1 MSEYKTPN
9 FSIDLSGQIALVTGA
24 SSGLGY
30 RFSKVL
36 ASCGAKVAISAR
48 RKEKLE
54 SLAEEIKANGGECM
68 VVPIDMTNRKSIK
81 SAVDIISKELG
92 TIDTLVNNAGIGN
105 GGDIESMDI
114 DTWKLVHNVNLDS
127 VFLGCKLALPLMRDS
142 GNGSIINISSMS
154 GIVASHNTS
163 AYNSSK
169 AAVRHLSK
177 SIALHCAKSTNLVR
191 CNSIHPVFT
200 RTAMV
205 QSMIDAAPER
215 NIEQKLIQQIP
226 IRKLAEPKD
235 IANAAVFLASDESSF
250 ITGTEILIDGGL
262 SAT

>member
-1 MSEYKTPN
+1 MSERLKN
-9 FSIDLSGQIALVTGA
+9 KVGLITGA
-24 SSGLGY
+24 AQGLGKEMAKIMI
-30 RFSKVL
+30 SQ
-36 ASCGAKVAISAR
+36 GATIIITDIN
-48 RKEKLE
+48 EK
-54 SLAEEIKANGGECM
+54 SLVETAEELSCKHM
-68 VVPIDMTNRKSIK
+68 VMDVTKEDQWKNVISNIEK
-81 SAVDIISKELG
+81 DIGSLNI
-92 TIDTLVNNAGIGN
+92 LVNNAGIGG
-105 GGDIESMDI
+105 GGDVESTDLES
-114 DTWKLVHNVNLDS
+114 WHLVHSVNLDS
-127 VFLGCKLALPLMRDS
+127 VFLGCKFSLPLMRKS

-154 GIVASHNTS
+154 GIVASHNMS

-215 NIEQKLIQQIP
+215 NIEEKLVQQIP
-226 IRKLAEPKD
+226 LRKLAEPRD
-235 IANAAVFLASDESSF
+235 IANAALFLASDESSF
-250 ITGTEILIDGGL
+250 ITGTELVIDGGL

>member
-1 MSEYKTPN
+1 MTDRLKN
-9 FSIDLSGQIALVTGA
+9 KVALITGGA
-24 SSGLGY
+24 QGLGKEMAKSMIKEGA
-30 RFSKVL
+30 RVIISDINEETLEETAKELSCDHIVL
-36 ASCGAKVAISAR
+36 DVTNKDQWQ
-48 RKEKLE
+48 
-54 SLAEEIKANGGECM
+54 M
-68 VVPIDMTNRKSIK
+68 VVTKIK
-81 SAVDIISKELG
+81 DDIGSLNI
-92 TIDTLVNNAGIGN
+92 LVNNAGMGG
-105 GGDIESMDI
+105 GGDVESTDIELWD
-114 DTWKLVHNVNLDS
+114 LVHKVNLDS
-127 VFLGCKLALPLMRDS
+127 VFLGCKYALPLMRDS

-177 SIALHCAKSTNLVR
+177 SVALHCAKSTNLVR
-191 CNSIHPVFT
+191 CNSLHPVFT

-205 QSMIDAAPER
+205 QSMIDSAPER

-226 IRKLAEPKD
+226 IRRLAEPID

-250 ITGTEILIDGGL
+250 ITGTELIVDGGL

>member
-1 MSEYKTPN
+1 M
-9 FSIDLSGQIALVTGA
+9 ITGA
-24 SSGLGY
+24 AQGLGKEMAK
-30 RFSKVL
+30 SMMEE
-36 ASCGAKVAISAR
+36 GAKVYISDINQDMLDETVSELSCSGIKLDVTKSEDWEKAVTQI
-48 RKEKLE
+48 KEQSG
-54 SLAEEIKANGGECM
+54 SLNI
-68 VVPIDMTNRKSIK
+68 
-81 SAVDIISKELG
+81 
-92 TIDTLVNNAGIGN
+92 LVNNAGIGN
-105 GGDIESMDI
+105 GGDIESTDI
-114 DTWKLVHNVNLDS
+114 ETWKLVHNVNLDS

-205 QSMIDAAPER
+205 QSMIDAAPDR

-226 IRKLAEPKD
+226 IRKLAEPID
-235 IANAAVFLASDESSF
+235 IANAAIFLASDESSF
-250 ITGTEILIDGGL
+250 ITGTELLIDGGL

>member
-1 MSEYKTPN
+1 MSERLKN
-9 FSIDLSGQIALVTGA
+9 KVGLITGA
-24 SSGLGY
+24 AQGLGKEMAKIMI
-30 RFSKVL
+30 SQ
-36 ASCGAKVAISAR
+36 GATIVITDIN
-48 RKEKLE
+48 EK
-54 SLAEEIKANGGECM
+54 SLVETAEELSCKHM
-68 VVPIDMTNRKSIK
+68 VMDVTKEDQWKNVISSIEK
-81 SAVDIISKELG
+81 DIGSLNI
-92 TIDTLVNNAGIGN
+92 LVNNAGIGG
-105 GGDIESMDI
+105 GGDVESTDLES
-114 DTWKLVHNVNLDS
+114 WHLVHSVNLDS
-127 VFLGCKLALPLMRDS
+127 VFLGCKFSLPLMRKS

-154 GIVASHNTS
+154 GIVASHNMS

-215 NIEQKLIQQIP
+215 NIEEKLVQQIP
-226 IRKLAEPKD
+226 LRKLAEPID
-235 IANAAVFLASDESSF
+235 IANAALFLASDESSF
-250 ITGTEILIDGGL
+250 ITGTELVVDGGL

>member
-1 MSEYKTPN
+1 MTERLK
-9 FSIDLSGQIALVTGA
+9 DKVALITGA
-24 SSGLGY
+24 AQGLGKEMAKSMMKEGAEVY
-30 RFSKVL
+30 ISDINQNQLDKTVKEL
-36 ASCGAKVAISAR
+36 SCFGISLDVTKSEDWENAIDHI
-48 RKEKLE
+48 KEKSG
-54 SLAEEIKANGGECM
+54 SLNIL
-68 VVPIDMTNRKSIK
+68 I
-81 SAVDIISKELG
+81 
-92 TIDTLVNNAGIGN
+92 NNAGIGN
-105 GGDIESMDI
+105 GGDIESTDM

-127 VFLGCKLALPLMRDS
+127 VFLGCKYALPLMRDS

-226 IRKLAEPKD
+226 IRKLAEPID
-235 IANAAVFLASDESSF
+235 IANAAIFLASDESSF
-250 ITGTEILIDGGL
+250 ITGTELLIDGGL

>member
-1 MSEYKTPN
+1 MTDRLKN
-9 FSIDLSGQIALVTGA
+9 KVAFITGGA
-24 SSGLGY
+24 QGLGKEMAK
-30 RFSKVL
+30 SMIKE
-36 ASCGAKVAISAR
+36 GARV
-48 RKEKLE
+48 
-54 SLAEEIKANGGECM
+54 
-68 VVPIDMTNRKSIK
+68 
-81 SAVDIISKELG
+81 IISDINEETLEETAKELSCDHIVLDVTNKDQWQMVLTKIKDDIG
-92 TIDTLVNNAGIGN
+92 SLNILVNNAGMGG
-105 GGDIESMDI
+105 GGDVESTDIELWD
-114 DTWKLVHNVNLDS
+114 LVHKVNLVS
-127 VFLGCKLALPLMRDS
+127 VFLGCKYALPLMRDS

-177 SIALHCAKSTNLVR
+177 SVALHCAKSTNLVR
-191 CNSIHPVFT
+191 CNSLHPVFT

-205 QSMIDAAPER
+205 QSMIDSAPER

-226 IRKLAEPKD
+226 IRRLAEPID

-250 ITGTEILIDGGL
+250 ITGTELIVDGGL

>member
-1 MSEYKTPN
+1 MTDRLKN
-9 FSIDLSGQIALVTGA
+9 KVAFITGGA
-24 SSGLGY
+24 QGLGKEMAKSMIKEGA
-30 RFSKVL
+30 RVIISDINEETLEETAKELSCDHIVL
-36 ASCGAKVAISAR
+36 DVTNKDQWQ
-48 RKEKLE
+48 
-54 SLAEEIKANGGECM
+54 M
-68 VVPIDMTNRKSIK
+68 VVTKVKD
-81 SAVDIISKELG
+81 DIGSLNI
-92 TIDTLVNNAGIGN
+92 LVNNAGMGG
-105 GGDIESMDI
+105 GGDVESTDIELWD
-114 DTWKLVHNVNLDS
+114 LVHKVNLDS
-127 VFLGCKLALPLMRDS
+127 VFLGCKYALPLMRDS

-177 SIALHCAKSTNLVR
+177 SVALHCAKSTNLVR
-191 CNSIHPVFT
+191 CNSLHPVFT

-205 QSMIDAAPER
+205 QSMIDSAPER

-226 IRKLAEPKD
+226 IRRLAEPID

-250 ITGTEILIDGGL
+250 ITGTELIVDGGL

>member
-1 MSEYKTPN
+1 MGNRLKN
-9 FSIDLSGQIALVTGA
+9 KVALITGGA
-24 SSGLGY
+24 QGLGKEMA
-30 RFSKVL
+30 RSMI
-36 ASCGAKVAISAR
+36 AEGARVVISD
-48 RKEKLE
+48 
-54 SLAEEIKANGGECM
+54 INQ
-68 VVPIDMTNRKSIK
+68 SILK
-81 SAVDIISKELG
+81 DSAKELQCDYLVLDVTSKDQWQKVIKNIKEDIG
-92 TIDTLVNNAGIGN
+92 SLNILVNNAGMGG
-105 GGDIESMDI
+105 GGDVESTDIELWD
-114 DTWKLVHNVNLDS
+114 LVHKVNLDS
-127 VFLGCKLALPLMRDS
+127 VFMGCKYSLPLMRDS
-142 GNGSIINISSMS
+142 GDGSIINISSMS

-177 SIALHCAKSTNLVR
+177 SVALHCAKSTNLVR

-205 QSMIDAAPER
+205 QSMIDSAPER

-226 IRKLAEPKD
+226 IRKLAEPID

-250 ITGTEILIDGGL
+250 ITGTELIVDGGL

>member
-1 MSEYKTPN
+1 MSERLKN
-9 FSIDLSGQIALVTGA
+9 KVGLITGA
-24 SSGLGY
+24 AQGLGKEMAKIMI
-30 RFSKVL
+30 SQ
-36 ASCGAKVAISAR
+36 GATIVITDIN
-48 RKEKLE
+48 EKPLVE
-54 SLAEEIKANGGECM
+54 TAEELSCKYM
-68 VVPIDMTNRKSIK
+68 VMDVTKEDQWKNVISNIEK
-81 SAVDIISKELG
+81 DIGSLNI
-92 TIDTLVNNAGIGN
+92 LVNNAGIGG
-105 GGDIESMDI
+105 GGDVESTDLES
-114 DTWKLVHNVNLDS
+114 WHLVHSVNLDS
-127 VFLGCKLALPLMRDS
+127 VFLGCKFSLPLMRKS

-154 GIVASHNTS
+154 GIVASHNMS

-215 NIEQKLIQQIP
+215 NIEEKLVQQIP
-226 IRKLAEPKD
+226 LRKLAEPID
-235 IANAAVFLASDESSF
+235 IANAALFLASDESSF
-250 ITGTEILIDGGL
+250 ITGTELVVDGGL

>member
-1 MSEYKTPN
+1 MTERLK
-9 FSIDLSGQIALVTGA
+9 DKVALITGA
-24 SSGLGY
+24 AQGLGKEMAK
-30 RFSKVL
+30 SMMEE
-36 ASCGAKVAISAR
+36 GAKVYISDINQDMLDETVSELSCSGIKLDVTKSEDWEKAVTQI
-48 RKEKLE
+48 KEQSG
-54 SLAEEIKANGGECM
+54 SLNI
-68 VVPIDMTNRKSIK
+68 
-81 SAVDIISKELG
+81 
-92 TIDTLVNNAGIGN
+92 LVNNAGIGN
-105 GGDIESMDI
+105 GGDIESTDI
-114 DTWKLVHNVNLDS
+114 ETWKLVHNVNLDS

-205 QSMIDAAPER
+205 QSMIDAAPDR

-226 IRKLAEPKD
+226 IRKLAEPID
-235 IANAAVFLASDESSF
+235 IANAAIFLASDESSF
-250 ITGTEILIDGGL
+250 ITGTELLIDGGL

>member
-1 MSEYKTPN
+1 M
-9 FSIDLSGQIALVTGA
+9 
-24 SSGLGY
+24 
-30 RFSKVL
+30 
-36 ASCGAKVAISAR
+36 
-48 RKEKLE
+48 
-54 SLAEEIKANGGECM
+54 
-68 VVPIDMTNRKSIK
+68 
-81 SAVDIISKELG
+81 
-92 TIDTLVNNAGIGN
+92 NNAGIGG
-105 GGDIESMDI
+105 GGDVESTDLES
-114 DTWKLVHNVNLDS
+114 WHLVHSVNLDS
-127 VFLGCKLALPLMRDS
+127 VFLGCKSSLPLMRKS

-154 GIVASHNTS
+154 GIVASHNMS

-215 NIEQKLIQQIP
+215 NIEEKLVQQIP
-226 IRKLAEPKD
+226 LRKLAEPID
-235 IANAAVFLASDESSF
+235 IANAALFLASDESSF
-250 ITGTEILIDGGL
+250 ITGTELVVDGGL

>member
-1 MSEYKTPN
+1 MTDRLKN
-9 FSIDLSGQIALVTGA
+9 KVAFITGGA
-24 SSGLGY
+24 QGLGKEMAK
-30 RFSKVL
+30 SMIKE
-36 ASCGAKVAISAR
+36 GARV
-48 RKEKLE
+48 
-54 SLAEEIKANGGECM
+54 
-68 VVPIDMTNRKSIK
+68 
-81 SAVDIISKELG
+81 IISDINEETLEETAKELSCDHIVLDVTNKDQWQMIVTKIKDDIG
-92 TIDTLVNNAGIGN
+92 SLNILVNNAGMGG
-105 GGDIESMDI
+105 GGDVESTDIELWD
-114 DTWKLVHNVNLDS
+114 LVHKVNLDS
-127 VFLGCKLALPLMRDS
+127 VFLGCKYALPLMRDS

-177 SIALHCAKSTNLVR
+177 SVALHCAKSTNLVR
-191 CNSIHPVFT
+191 CNSLHPVFT

-205 QSMIDAAPER
+205 QSMIDSAPER

-226 IRKLAEPKD
+226 IRRLAEPID

-250 ITGTEILIDGGL
+250 ITGTELIVDGGL

>member
-1 MSEYKTPN
+1 MTERLK
-9 FSIDLSGQIALVTGA
+9 DKVALITGA
-24 SSGLGY
+24 AQGLGKEMAKSMMAEGAEVY
-30 RFSKVL
+30 ISDINKDLLDKTVKEL
-36 ASCGAKVAISAR
+36 SCFGISLDVTKSEDWENAIDHI
-48 RKEKLE
+48 KEKSG
-54 SLAEEIKANGGECM
+54 SLNI
-68 VVPIDMTNRKSIK
+68 
-81 SAVDIISKELG
+81 
-92 TIDTLVNNAGIGN
+92 LVNNAGIGN
-105 GGDIESMDI
+105 GGDIESTDME
-114 DTWKLVHNVNLDS
+114 TWKLVHNLNLDS
-127 VFLGCKLALPLMRDS
+127 VFLGCKYALPLMRDS

-226 IRKLAEPKD
+226 IRKLAEPID
-235 IANAAVFLASDESSF
+235 IANAAIFLASDESSF
-250 ITGTEILIDGGL
+250 ITGTELLIDGGL

>member
-1 MSEYKTPN
+1 MAKIMISQGATIVITDINEK
-9 FSIDLSGQIALVTGA
+9 SLVET
-24 SSGLGY
+24 
-30 RFSKVL
+30 
-36 ASCGAKVAISAR
+36 
-48 RKEKLE
+48 
-54 SLAEEIKANGGECM
+54 AEELSCKHM
-68 VVPIDMTNRKSIK
+68 VMDVTKEDQWKNVISNIEK
-81 SAVDIISKELG
+81 DIGSLNI
-92 TIDTLVNNAGIGN
+92 LVNNAGIGG
-105 GGDIESMDI
+105 GGDVESTDLES
-114 DTWKLVHNVNLDS
+114 WHLVHSVNLDS
-127 VFLGCKLALPLMRDS
+127 VFLGCKFSLPLMRKS

-154 GIVASHNTS
+154 GIVASHNMS

-215 NIEQKLIQQIP
+215 NIEEKLVQQIP
-226 IRKLAEPKD
+226 LRKLAEPRD
-235 IANAAVFLASDESSF
+235 IANAALFLASDESSF
-250 ITGTEILIDGGL
+250 ITGTELVIDGGL

>member
-1 MSEYKTPN
+1 MSERLKN
-9 FSIDLSGQIALVTGA
+9 KVGLITGA
-24 SSGLGY
+24 AQGLGKEMAKIMI
-30 RFSKVL
+30 SQ
-36 ASCGAKVAISAR
+36 GATIVITDIN
-48 RKEKLE
+48 EK
-54 SLAEEIKANGGECM
+54 SLVETAEELSCKHM
-68 VVPIDMTNRKSIK
+68 VMDVTKEDQWKNVISSIEK
-81 SAVDIISKELG
+81 DIGSLNI
-92 TIDTLVNNAGIGN
+92 LVNNAGIGG
-105 GGDIESMDI
+105 GGDVESTDLES
-114 DTWKLVHNVNLDS
+114 WHLVHSVNLDS
-127 VFLGCKLALPLMRDS
+127 VFLGCKFSLPLMRKS

-154 GIVASHNTS
+154 GIVASHNMS

-215 NIEQKLIQQIP
+215 NIEEKLVQQIP
-226 IRKLAEPKD
+226 LRKLAEPID
-235 IANAAVFLASDESSF
+235 IANAALFLASDESSF
-250 ITGTEILIDGGL
+250 ITATELVVDGGL

>member
-1 MSEYKTPN
+1 MTDRLKN
-9 FSIDLSGQIALVTGA
+9 KVALITGGA
-24 SSGLGY
+24 QGLGKEMAKSMTKEGA
-30 RFSKVL
+30 RVIISDINEDVL
-36 ASCGAKVAISAR
+36 QKT
-48 RKEKLE
+48 
-54 SLAEEIKANGGECM
+54 AEEISCDHL
-68 VVPIDMTNRKSIK
+68 VLDVTNKDQWQQVITKIK
-81 SAVDIISKELG
+81 DDVGSLNI
-92 TIDTLVNNAGIGN
+92 LVNNAGMGG
-105 GGDIESMDI
+105 GGDVESTDIELWD
-114 DTWKLVHNVNLDS
+114 LVHKVNLDS
-127 VFLGCKLALPLMRDS
+127 VFLGCKFAIPLMRDS

-191 CNSIHPVFT
+191 CNSLHPVFT

-215 NIEQKLIQQIP
+215 NIEQKLMKQIP
-226 IRKLAEPKD
+226 IRRLAEPID
-235 IANAAVFLASDESSF
+235 IAYAAVFLASDEASF
-250 ITGTEILIDGGL
+250 ITGTELIVDGGL

>member
-1 MSEYKTPN
+1 MSERLKN
-9 FSIDLSGQIALVTGA
+9 KVGLITGA
-24 SSGLGY
+24 AQGLGKEMAKIMI
-30 RFSKVL
+30 SQ
-36 ASCGAKVAISAR
+36 GATIVITDIN
-48 RKEKLE
+48 EK
-54 SLAEEIKANGGECM
+54 SLVETAEELSCEHM
-68 VVPIDMTNRKSIK
+68 VLDVTKEDQWKNVISNIEK
-81 SAVDIISKELG
+81 DIGSLNI
-92 TIDTLVNNAGIGN
+92 LVNNAGIGG
-105 GGDIESMDI
+105 GGDVESTDLES
-114 DTWKLVHNVNLDS
+114 WHLVHSVNLDS
-127 VFLGCKLALPLMRDS
+127 VFLGCKSSLPLMRKS

-154 GIVASHNTS
+154 GIVASHNMS

-215 NIEQKLIQQIP
+215 NIEEKLVQQIP
-226 IRKLAEPKD
+226 LRKLAEPID
-235 IANAAVFLASDESSF
+235 IANAALFLASDESSF
-250 ITGTEILIDGGL
+250 ITGTELVIDGGL

>member
-1 MSEYKTPN
+1 MGNRLKN
-9 FSIDLSGQIALVTGA
+9 KVALITGGA
-24 SSGLGY
+24 QGLGKEMA
-30 RFSKVL
+30 RSMI
-36 ASCGAKVAISAR
+36 AEGARVVISD
-48 RKEKLE
+48 
-54 SLAEEIKANGGECM
+54 INQ
-68 VVPIDMTNRKSIK
+68 SILK
-81 SAVDIISKELG
+81 DSAKELQCDYLVLDVTSKDQWQKVVKNIKEDIG
-92 TIDTLVNNAGIGN
+92 SLNILVNNAGMGG
-105 GGDIESMDI
+105 GGDVESTDIELWD
-114 DTWKLVHNVNLDS
+114 LVHKVNLDS
-127 VFLGCKLALPLMRDS
+127 VFMGCKYSLPLMRDS
-142 GNGSIINISSMS
+142 GDGSIINISSMS

-177 SIALHCAKSTNLVR
+177 SVALHCAKTTNLVR

-205 QSMIDAAPER
+205 QSMIESAPER

-226 IRKLAEPKD
+226 IRKLAEPID

-250 ITGTEILIDGGL
+250 ITGTELIVDGGL

>member
-1 MSEYKTPN
+1 MVM
-9 FSIDLSGQIALVTGA
+9 DVT
-24 SSGLGY
+24 
-30 RFSKVL
+30 KEDQWKNV
-36 ASCGAKVAISAR
+36 ISNI
-48 RKEKLE
+48 EKDIG
-54 SLAEEIKANGGECM
+54 SLNI
-68 VVPIDMTNRKSIK
+68 
-81 SAVDIISKELG
+81 
-92 TIDTLVNNAGIGN
+92 LVNNAGIGG
-105 GGDIESMDI
+105 GGDVESTDLES
-114 DTWKLVHNVNLDS
+114 WHLVHSVNLDS
-127 VFLGCKLALPLMRDS
+127 VFLGCKFSLPLMRKS

-154 GIVASHNTS
+154 GIVASHNMS

-215 NIEQKLIQQIP
+215 NIEEKLVQQIP
-226 IRKLAEPKD
+226 LRKLAEPID
-235 IANAAVFLASDESSF
+235 IANAALFLASDESSF
-250 ITGTEILIDGGL
+250 ITGTELVVDGGL

>member
-1 MSEYKTPN
+1 MSERLKN
-9 FSIDLSGQIALVTGA
+9 KVGLITGA
-24 SSGLGY
+24 AQGLGKEMAKIMI
-30 RFSKVL
+30 SQ
-36 ASCGAKVAISAR
+36 GATIVITDIN
-48 RKEKLE
+48 EK
-54 SLAEEIKANGGECM
+54 SLVETAEELSCEHM
-68 VVPIDMTNRKSIK
+68 VLDVTKEDQWKNVISSIEK
-81 SAVDIISKELG
+81 DIGSLNI
-92 TIDTLVNNAGIGN
+92 LVNNAGIGG
-105 GGDIESMDI
+105 GGDVESTDLES
-114 DTWKLVHNVNLDS
+114 WHLVHSVNLDS
-127 VFLGCKLALPLMRDS
+127 VFLGCKFSLPLMRKS

-154 GIVASHNTS
+154 GIVASHNMS

-215 NIEQKLIQQIP
+215 NIEEKLVQQIP
-226 IRKLAEPKD
+226 LRKLAEPID
-235 IANAAVFLASDESSF
+235 IANAALFLASDESSF
-250 ITGTEILIDGGL
+250 ITGTELVIDGGL

>member
-1 MSEYKTPN
+1 MSERLKN
-9 FSIDLSGQIALVTGA
+9 KVGLITGA
-24 SSGLGY
+24 AQGLGKEMAKIMI
-30 RFSKVL
+30 SQ
-36 ASCGAKVAISAR
+36 GAKIVITDIN
-48 RKEKLE
+48 EK
-54 SLAEEIKANGGECM
+54 SLVETAEELSCKHM
-68 VVPIDMTNRKSIK
+68 VMDVTKEDQWKNVISNIEK
-81 SAVDIISKELG
+81 DIGSLNI
-92 TIDTLVNNAGIGN
+92 LVNNAGIGG
-105 GGDIESMDI
+105 GGDVESTDLES
-114 DTWKLVHNVNLDS
+114 WHLVHSVNLDS
-127 VFLGCKLALPLMRDS
+127 VFLGCKSSLPLMRKS

-154 GIVASHNTS
+154 GIVASHNMS

-215 NIEQKLIQQIP
+215 NIEEKLVQQIP
-226 IRKLAEPKD
+226 LRKLAEPID
-235 IANAAVFLASDESSF
+235 IANAALFLASDESSF
-250 ITGTEILIDGGL
+250 ITGTELVVDGGL

>member
-1 MSEYKTPN
+1 MGNRLKN
-9 FSIDLSGQIALVTGA
+9 KVALITGGA
-24 SSGLGY
+24 QGLGKEMA
-30 RFSKVL
+30 RSMI
-36 ASCGAKVAISAR
+36 AEGARVVISD
-48 RKEKLE
+48 
-54 SLAEEIKANGGECM
+54 INQ
-68 VVPIDMTNRKSIK
+68 SILK
-81 SAVDIISKELG
+81 DSAKELQCDYLVLDVTSKDQWQKVVKNIKEDIG
-92 TIDTLVNNAGIGN
+92 SLNILVNNAGMGG
-105 GGDIESMDI
+105 GGDVESTDIELWD
-114 DTWKLVHNVNLDS
+114 LVHKVNLDS
-127 VFLGCKLALPLMRDS
+127 VFMGCKYSLPLMRAS
-142 GNGSIINISSMS
+142 GDGSIINISSMS

-177 SIALHCAKSTNLVR
+177 SVALHCAKTTNLVR

-205 QSMIDAAPER
+205 QSMIDSAPER

-226 IRKLAEPKD
+226 IRKLAEPID

-250 ITGTEILIDGGL
+250 ITGTELIVDGGL

>member
-1 MSEYKTPN
+1 MTDRLKN
-9 FSIDLSGQIALVTGA
+9 KVALITGGA
-24 SSGLGY
+24 QGLGKEMAKSMIKEGA
-30 RFSKVL
+30 RVIISDINEDVL
-36 ASCGAKVAISAR
+36 QKT
-48 RKEKLE
+48 
-54 SLAEEIKANGGECM
+54 AEEISCDHL
-68 VVPIDMTNRKSIK
+68 VLDVTNKDQWQQVITKIK
-81 SAVDIISKELG
+81 DDVGSLNIP
-92 TIDTLVNNAGIGN
+92 VNNAGMGG
-105 GGDIESMDI
+105 GGDVESTDIELWD
-114 DTWKLVHNVNLDS
+114 LVHKVNLDS
-127 VFLGCKLALPLMRDS
+127 VFLGCKFAIPLMRDS

-191 CNSIHPVFT
+191 CNSLHPVFT

-215 NIEQKLIQQIP
+215 NIEQKLIKQIP
-226 IRKLAEPKD
+226 IRRLAEPID
-235 IANAAVFLASDESSF
+235 IANAAVFLASDEASF
-250 ITGTEILIDGGL
+250 ITGTELIVDGGL

>member
-1 MSEYKTPN
+1 MTDRLKN
-9 FSIDLSGQIALVTGA
+9 KVALITGGA
-24 SSGLGY
+24 QGLGKEMAKSMIKEGA
-30 RFSKVL
+30 RVIISDINEDVL
-36 ASCGAKVAISAR
+36 QKT
-48 RKEKLE
+48 
-54 SLAEEIKANGGECM
+54 AEEISCDHL
-68 VVPIDMTNRKSIK
+68 VLDVTNKDQWQQVITKIK
-81 SAVDIISKELG
+81 DDIGSLNI
-92 TIDTLVNNAGIGN
+92 LVNNAGMGG
-105 GGDIESMDI
+105 GGDVESTEIELWD
-114 DTWKLVHNVNLDS
+114 LVHKVNLDS
-127 VFLGCKLALPLMRDS
+127 VFLGCKFAIPLMRDS

-191 CNSIHPVFT
+191 CNSLHPVFT

-215 NIEQKLIQQIP
+215 NIEQKLIKQIP
-226 IRKLAEPKD
+226 IRRLAEPID
-235 IANAAVFLASDESSF
+235 IANAAVFLASDEASF
-250 ITGTEILIDGGL
+250 ITGTELIVDGGL

>member
-1 MSEYKTPN
+1 MTERLK
-9 FSIDLSGQIALVTGA
+9 DKVALITGA
-24 SSGLGY
+24 AQGLGKEMAKSMMAEGAEVY
-30 RFSKVL
+30 ISDKNQDQLDKTVSEL
-36 ASCGAKVAISAR
+36 SCSGISLDVT
-48 RKEKLE
+48 KSEDWEKAVSHIQE
-54 SLAEEIKANGGECM
+54 TSGSLNI
-68 VVPIDMTNRKSIK
+68 
-81 SAVDIISKELG
+81 
-92 TIDTLVNNAGIGN
+92 LVNNAGIGN
-105 GGDIESMDI
+105 GGDIESTDM

-127 VFLGCKLALPLMRDS
+127 VFLGCKYALPLMRDS

-226 IRKLAEPKD
+226 IRKLAEPID
-235 IANAAVFLASDESSF
+235 IANAAIFLASDESSF
-250 ITGTEILIDGGL
+250 ITGTELLIDGGL

>member
-1 MSEYKTPN
+1 MTERLK
-9 FSIDLSGQIALVTGA
+9 DKVALTTGA
-24 SSGLGY
+24 AQGLGKEMAKSMMAEGAEVY
-30 RFSKVL
+30 ISDINKDLLDKTVKEL
-36 ASCGAKVAISAR
+36 SCFGISLDVTKSEDWENAIDHI
-48 RKEKLE
+48 KEKSG
-54 SLAEEIKANGGECM
+54 SLNI
-68 VVPIDMTNRKSIK
+68 
-81 SAVDIISKELG
+81 
-92 TIDTLVNNAGIGN
+92 LVNNAGIGN
-105 GGDIESMDI
+105 GGDIESTDME
-114 DTWKLVHNVNLDS
+114 TWKLVHNVNLDS
-127 VFLGCKLALPLMRDS
+127 VFLGCKYALPLMRDS

-226 IRKLAEPKD
+226 IRKLAEPID
-235 IANAAVFLASDESSF
+235 IANAAIFLASDESSF
-250 ITGTEILIDGGL
+250 ITGTELLIDGGL

>member
-1 MSEYKTPN
+1 MTDRLKN
-9 FSIDLSGQIALVTGA
+9 KVALITGGA
-24 SSGLGY
+24 QGLGKEMAKSMIKEGA
-30 RFSKVL
+30 RVIFSDINEDVL
-36 ASCGAKVAISAR
+36 QKT
-48 RKEKLE
+48 
-54 SLAEEIKANGGECM
+54 AEEISCDHL
-68 VVPIDMTNRKSIK
+68 VLDVTNKDQWQQVITKIK
-81 SAVDIISKELG
+81 DDIGSLNI
-92 TIDTLVNNAGIGN
+92 LVNNAGM
-105 GGDIESMDI
+105 GGVGDVESTDIELWD
-114 DTWKLVHNVNLDS
+114 LVHKVNLDS
-127 VFLGCKLALPLMRDS
+127 VFLGCKFAIPLMRDS

-191 CNSIHPVFT
+191 CNSLHPVFT

-215 NIEQKLIQQIP
+215 NIEQKLIKQIP
-226 IRKLAEPKD
+226 IRRLAEPID
-235 IANAAVFLASDESSF
+235 IANAAVFLASDEASF
-250 ITGTEILIDGGL
+250 ITGTELIVDGGL